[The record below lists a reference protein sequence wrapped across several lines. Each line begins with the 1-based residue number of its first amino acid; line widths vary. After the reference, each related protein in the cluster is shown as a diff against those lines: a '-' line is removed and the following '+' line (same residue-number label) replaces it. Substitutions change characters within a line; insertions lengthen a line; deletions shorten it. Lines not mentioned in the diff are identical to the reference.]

1 MISLY
6 PIWPRI
12 CLIKYCIEKEKRCYL
27 LNNDYGATMVSLITT
42 IVAMVPMVA
51 MLSLSAFM
59 YKWEILHLEAESRA
73 EEYIYT
79 CRNTAHK
86 QIHLGNINEISQDQ
100 RYKMVSMLTSCDDGM
115 LYYKGRCELNPGKIF
130 CSKSILEGYLA
141 LRGLEHAERP
151 AAFTMT

>member
-1 MISLY
+1 
-6 PIWPRI
+6 
-12 CLIKYCIEKEKRCYL
+12 LIKYCIEKEKRYYL
-27 LNNDYGATMVSLITT
+27 LSYDYGATMVSLITT

-86 QIHLGNINEISQDQ
+86 QIHLGNEISQDQ
-100 RYKMVSMLTSCDDGM
+100 RHKMVSMLTSCDDGM

>member
-1 MISLY
+1 LMISLY

-86 QIHLGNINEISQDQ
+86 QIHLGNEISQDQ
-100 RYKMVSMLTSCDDGM
+100 RHKMVSMLTSCDDGM